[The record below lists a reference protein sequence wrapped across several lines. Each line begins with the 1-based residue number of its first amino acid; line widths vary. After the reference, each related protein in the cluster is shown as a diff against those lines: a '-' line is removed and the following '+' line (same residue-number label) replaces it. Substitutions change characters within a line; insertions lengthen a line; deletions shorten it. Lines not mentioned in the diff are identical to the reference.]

1 MAVSEYL
8 SDQTVFLQLES
19 REKVGA
25 LREMLAAVSTAG
37 AFAESEV
44 SAFLDQFMER
54 EKLGSTGIGRGMAI
68 PHIKSDK
75 IEADPTVA
83 IGVSEAGIEF
93 SSIDGE
99 PVHTLFMILSPT
111 ERAAQ
116 HLEILKGISA
126 LARDRDFCRL
136 VRRMNTAEDIRLLI
150 RDLEEGNDG

>member
-8 SDQTVFLQLES
+8 SDHTVFLQLES
-19 REKVGA
+19 RDKKAA
-25 LREMLAAVSTAG
+25 LKELLSAVAAAG
-37 AFAESEV
+37 AFDEKEID
-44 SAFLDQFMER
+44 AFLKQFMDR

-68 PHIKSDK
+68 PHVKSEK
-75 IEADPTVA
+75 ITSDPMIA
-83 IGVSEAGIEF
+83 IGVSEAGIEY

-99 PVHTLFMILSPT
+99 PVHTMFMILSPT

-136 VRRMNTAEDIRLLI
+136 VRRMNKADDIRLLI
-150 RDLEEGNDG
+150 RDLEAGDGD